1 MITVHTVDFGNFSVE
16 FDSDYTV
23 DQVVQKIRDDHNLEI
38 IGSYALRD
46 ASKDGRLMATDE
58 IVPDHR
64 RYYLTAWLKKKK
76 LAP

>member
-1 MITVHTVDFGNFSVE
+1 MQMITVHTVDFGNFSVE

-23 DQVVQKIRDDHNLEI
+23 DQVVQKIRDDHNLEM
-38 IGSYALRD
+38 IGNYSLRD
-46 ASKDGRLMATDE
+46 GMNGRVLAESE

-76 LAP
+76 VV